1 MLHPDF
7 KEFIELLN
15 DYQVRYLV
23 IGGYALNLYIAKPRN
38 TGDLDIWIEI
48 SEENADKMKTIVEKF
63 CNVNDVD
70 KDVFRNKNLRV
81 PIGVPPICIDILMNV
96 DGLDFSKCYKQ
107 KNVISW
113 EGVQI
118 PFLSKDDLIA
128 SKKVVNRPQDKAD
141 VAALLNS

>member
-1 MLHPDF
+1 
-7 KEFIELLN
+7 LN

-96 DGLDFSKCYKQ
+96 DGLDFSKC
-107 KNVISW
+107 
-113 EGVQI
+113 
-118 PFLSKDDLIA
+118 
-128 SKKVVNRPQDKAD
+128 
-141 VAALLNS
+141 